1 MKENGSLF
9 VCRKTLEIH
18 IELRAAISFESLA
31 EIPRKLPAEMPSE
44 LPAELIADTSRNL
57 QSRHRGM

>member
-1 MKENGSLF
+1 MKENGTRF
-9 VCRKTLEIH
+9 ECRKTLEIH
-18 IELRAAISFESLA
+18 IELRAAISFESHV

-57 QSRHRGM
+57 QSRHKGM

>member
-1 MKENGSLF
+1 MKENGTIF
-9 VCRKTLEIH
+9 ECRKTLEIH
-18 IELRAAISFESLA
+18 IELFAAISFELFA
-31 EIPRKLPAEMPSE
+31 EVLRELRAEMPSE